1 MVSPTKNTKRN
12 TPLVPNYESSFDFHT
27 FNNVDGCYRFSKPV
41 KGYPY
46 WRQGGNSLPRP
57 MPITEKSG
65 ARWTSSF
72 PRKHEE
78 YWLGGLNVRTMGSN
92 SDPTT
97 LQNSERHQLYPDTN
111 PLVSNMLY
119 PWI

>member
-1 MVSPTKNTKRN
+1 MLTDVTGSANR
-12 TPLVPNYESSFDFHT
+12 
-27 FNNVDGCYRFSKPV
+27 SKGTLTGTGV
-41 KGYPY
+41 
-46 WRQGGNSLPRP
+46 RQGGNSLPRP

-119 PWI
+119 LWI